1 MNRKT
6 KAALAALFIAALA
19 TPAAAQG
26 LVPYYNYSPSYAARS
41 HGLIE
46 GRQQLGMRRQHQ
58 PIADKLDRLF
68 HFIQSNQQSL
78 FPTLVRQSVF

>member
-41 HGLIE
+41 PGLIE
-46 GRQQLGMRRQHQ
+46 GRNTAGFGDFGQFRGARSGRDAMV
-58 PIADKLDRLF
+58 
-68 HFIQSNQQSL
+68 QSL
-78 FPTLVRQSVF
+78 GN